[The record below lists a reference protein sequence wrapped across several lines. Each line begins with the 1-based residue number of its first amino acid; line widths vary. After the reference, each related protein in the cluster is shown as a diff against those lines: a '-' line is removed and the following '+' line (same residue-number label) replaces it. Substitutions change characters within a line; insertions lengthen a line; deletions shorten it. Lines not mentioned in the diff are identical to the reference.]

1 MSLYFTAQVDHINRH
16 VIRLRQLAAST
27 KAAADAEDYAM
38 DAGSEG
44 EAPARDPASL
54 QRVEL
59 VRVASADIEKIT
71 PELTSSAQVRSTY
84 FTEDFN

>member
-1 MSLYFTAQVDHINRH
+1 
-16 VIRLRQLAAST
+16 
-27 KAAADAEDYAM
+27 M

-59 VRVASADIEKIT
+59 VRVASADIEKVT
-71 PELTSSAQVRSTY
+71 PELTSSAQVRSTH
-84 FTEDFN
+84 FTEDFNQNRGDVSSI